1 MQDFLMTGCSCF
13 WLERCP
19 NDACTLQQI
28 AEETLD
34 CISTYQ
40 YVQNEVLQPLL
51 PLERIDNLV
60 LQHSPMLV
68 NTMSGTIYLKNK
80 PIQIYHQ
87 IRDGFIF
94 KDYSPSKV
102 KVTSARLNLFTGEI
116 SFIWNEKP
124 GDHNYVVSYEYN
136 IEWQYNDDQ

>member
-1 MQDFLMTGCSCF
+1 
-13 WLERCP
+13 
-19 NDACTLQQI
+19 
-28 AEETLD
+28 
-34 CISTYQ
+34 
-40 YVQNEVLQPLL
+40 
-51 PLERIDNLV
+51 
-60 LQHSPMLV
+60 
-68 NTMSGTIYLKNK
+68 MSGTIYLKNK